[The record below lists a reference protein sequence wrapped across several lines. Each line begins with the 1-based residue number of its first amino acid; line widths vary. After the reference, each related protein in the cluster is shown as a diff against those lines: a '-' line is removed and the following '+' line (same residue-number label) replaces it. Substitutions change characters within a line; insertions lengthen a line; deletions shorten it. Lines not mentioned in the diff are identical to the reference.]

1 MGTTDGIDEAPWWHE
16 GGAPLVGRDGE
27 LDLVAVWSARAFPA
41 GGLLVVTGEPGIG
54 RTALLRE
61 AARRAERSGAV
72 TAWVGAPGDRRPA
85 GEAGV
90 YWAKAAARAVRTAAG
105 HAGADHLGAG
115 DGREP
120 DGIGTAPSPAGLAR
134 ALAAEAD
141 RLRAERPLLLVV
153 DDAHRLA
160 PQALAVLHHLGSA
173 AAPGLAVLC
182 AARADTPAAR
192 PPQGDTLR
200 LGPLDAPTAARL
212 LDTRFPGLSRR
223 RRQEIAEAAGG
234 LPLALVEAAAEE
246 QHAGPGEQ
254 PDGGAAD
261 PTPRIGPR
269 LRRIHAERLR
279 RLGPESRAVLLAA
292 ACEPD
297 PDLDELLVAAAAL
310 HGGPVPGAALDA
322 VVRAGLLVLPHEGG
336 GVRFRRRPDAVA
348 TLEAAGHRRAA
359 AHAAWARI
367 LADRPERALLHRAT
381 SAPGPDEAL
390 ARALEERHRSA
401 VAVGT
406 PVPDTALLDLAAR
419 LSADGGDRGRRHLLA
434 AEHARALGRPGLTRH
449 HLAAAAAERLTA
461 ADRTALHWLRA
472 TATGCPPPSPSTVGR
487 LCADARRLAPD
498 AADRAA
504 RLLLLA
510 ARLCHRGALGPA
522 PAAEVLAALDALP
535 PGGSDSSD
543 YSDCFDCSG
552 CCDCSSCSDCSD
564 EAGRADGAGSIT
576 AARTAILALL
586 APAAAAGPLRRA
598 LERFEAAPDPHP
610 VAHALMLAE
619 AAHALGEHTRA
630 EEIDTR
636 CLPHLH
642 ALGLHGLLPAL
653 HARRAAVATVRGDAE
668 AVRQAAAA
676 LADCAEDTGRT
687 AWGAPATAFEAMSA
701 GLAGDPERARTAAE
715 RAGAEALRTGR
726 VDVLAVSVAARAAAA
741 VGEGRHLAAYER
753 LRRLFDPGD
762 PAHHPAV
769 ALDLVAPFAD
779 AARRS
784 DHRPEARRLLRR
796 AEQYAHPRPA
806 PAARLQLAYAEAV
819 LAPGE
824 GRAVPTGVLGSG
836 ELAGWPQLYALVH
849 LAHGSA
855 LRRARRP
862 AAART
867 SLRAAMEVFTAL
879 GQRRRALDVAA
890 ELRATGERPARPG
903 HTGPER
909 PRLSPQERRIADLA
923 ALGLSN
929 REIGR
934 QLDLSPRT
942 VGSHLYRLFPKLGIT
957 GRAQI
962 VHRLPTVAGQT
973 VAEPAVALLEV
984 S

>member
-16 GGAPLVGRDGE
+16 GGAPLLGRDGE
-27 LDLVAVWSARAFPA
+27 LDLVAAWTARAFPA
-41 GGLLVVTGEPGIG
+41 GGLLVVAGEPGIG
-54 RTALLRE
+54 RTALLRA

-72 TAWVGAPGDRRPA
+72 TAWVRAPDDRRPA
-85 GEAGV
+85 AEAGV
-90 YWAKAAARAVRTAAG
+90 HWAAAAVRAVRAAVG
-105 HAGADHLGAG
+105 HADDCRAEPGRADAGAAAVA
-115 DGREP
+115 REP
-120 DGIGTAPSPAGLAR
+120 DEPDGTVRSATGLAR
-134 ALAAEAD
+134 ALAAEAG
-141 RLRAERPLLLVV
+141 RLRADRPLLLVV
-153 DDAHRLA
+153 DDAHRLT

-173 AAPGLAVLC
+173 GTAPGLAVLC
-182 AARADTPAAR
+182 AARTGTPAAR
-192 PPQGDTLR
+192 PPQGDALR

-246 QHAGPGEQ
+246 EHAGPGEQ
-254 PDGGAAD
+254 PNGAGPA
-261 PTPRIGPR
+261 PAPRIGPR

-279 RLGPESRAVLLAA
+279 RLGPAGRSVLLAA

-297 PDLDELLVAAAAL
+297 PDVDELLAAAAAL
-310 HGGPVPGAALDA
+310 HGGPVPGTALDA
-322 VVRAGLLVLPHEGG
+322 AVRAGLLVLPPTGG
-336 GVRFRRRPDAVA
+336 GVRFRRRLDAVA
-348 TLEAAGHRRAA
+348 TLEAAGRRRSA
-359 AHAAWARI
+359 AHAAWALV
-367 LADRPERALLHRAT
+367 LADRPKRALLHRAT
-381 SAPGPDEAL
+381 AAPGPDEAF
-390 ARALEERHRSA
+390 ARALEERHRRA

-406 PVPDTALLDLAAR
+406 PVPGTALLDLAAR
-419 LSADGGDRGRRHLLA
+419 LSADSRDRGRRHLLA

-461 ADRTALHWLRA
+461 ADRTALHWLRT
-472 TATGCPPPSPSTVGR
+472 TATGCPPPATGTVGR

-504 RLLLLA
+504 HLLLLA

-522 PAAEVLAALDALP
+522 PAAEILAALDALP
-535 PGGSDSSD
+535 PGGTDEAGGSDG
-543 YSDCFDCSG
+543 SG
-552 CCDCSSCSDCSD
+552 GSD
-564 EAGRADGAGSIT
+564 EAGGTDGSERSGSV
-576 AARTAILALL
+576 AAVRPAILALL
-586 APAAAAGPLRRA
+586 DPAAAAGPLRRA
-598 LERFEAAPDPHP
+598 LERFDAAPDPHP
-610 VAHALMLAE
+610 VTHALILAE

-687 AWGAPATAFEAMSA
+687 AWRAPATAFEAMSA
-701 GLAGDPERARTAAE
+701 GLAGDSERTRSAAE
-715 RAGAEALRTGR
+715 RAEADALRTGR

-741 VGEGRHLAAYER
+741 AGEGRHLTAYER

-762 PAHHPAV
+762 PAHRPAV

-784 DHRPEARRLLRR
+784 ERRPEARRLLRG
-796 AEQYAHPRPA
+796 AEQYARPRPA
-806 PAARLQLAYAEAV
+806 SAARLQLAYAEAV

-824 GRAVPTGVLGSG
+824 GLAALTDLAGSG
-836 ELAGWPQLYALVH
+836 ELARWPQLYALVH

-862 AAART
+862 SAART

-879 GQRRRALDVAA
+879 GQRRRALEVAA
-890 ELRATGERPARPG
+890 ELRATGERPPRPEE
-903 HTGPER
+903 TDPEQ

-962 VHRLPTVAGQT
+962 VHRLPSVAGPT
-973 VAEPAVALLEV
+973 AALRKV

>member
-1 MGTTDGIDEAPWWHE
+1 MGTTDGIDEEPWWHE
-16 GGAPLVGRDGE
+16 GGAPLLGRDGE
-27 LDLVAVWSARAFPA
+27 LDLVAAWTARAFPP
-41 GGLLVVTGEPGIG
+41 GGLLVVAGEPGIG
-54 RTALLRE
+54 RTALLRA

-72 TAWVGAPGDRRPA
+72 TAWVRAPGDRRPA
-85 GEAGV
+85 AEAGV
-90 YWAKAAARAVRTAAG
+90 HWAAATARAVRAAVG
-105 HAGADHLGAG
+105 HADACHAEPGRADAGAAAVA
-115 DGREP
+115 REP
-120 DGIGTAPSPAGLAR
+120 DGTVRSAAGLAR
-134 ALAAEAD
+134 ALAAEAGL
-141 RLRAERPLLLVV
+141 LRADRPLLLVV
-153 DDAHRLA
+153 DDAHRLTT
-160 PQALAVLHHLGSA
+160 QALAVLHHLGSA
-173 AAPGLAVLC
+173 GTAPGLAILC
-182 AARADTPAAR
+182 SARADTPAAR
-192 PPQGDTLR
+192 PPQGDALR

-212 LDTRFPGLSRR
+212 LGTRFPGLSRR

-234 LPLALVEAAAEE
+234 LPLALVEAGAEE
-246 QHAGPGEQ
+246 AHAGPGEQ
-254 PDGGAAD
+254 PNGAGPD

-279 RLGPESRAVLLAA
+279 RLGPAGRSVLLAA

-297 PDLDELLVAAAAL
+297 PDVDELLAAAAAL
-310 HGGPVPGAALDA
+310 HGGPVPGTALDA
-322 VVRAGLLVLPHEGG
+322 AVRAGLLVLPPDGG
-336 GVRFRRRPDAVA
+336 AVRFRRRLDAVA
-348 TLEAAGHRRAA
+348 TLEAAGRRRPE
-359 AHAAWARI
+359 AHAAWART

-381 SAPGPDEAL
+381 AAPGPDEAF
-390 ARALEERHRSA
+390 ARALEERHRRA

-406 PVPDTALLDLAAR
+406 PVPGTALLDLAAR
-419 LSADGGDRGRRHLLA
+419 LSADSRDRGRRHLLA
-434 AEHARALGRPGLTRH
+434 AEHARALGRPGPTRH
-449 HLAAAAAERLTA
+449 HLAAAAAERLTT
-461 ADRTALHWLRA
+461 ADRTALHWLRT
-472 TATGCPPPSPSTVGR
+472 TATGCPPPATGTVGR

-535 PGGSDSSD
+535 PGGADEAD
-543 YSDCFDCSG
+543 G
-552 CCDCSSCSDCSD
+552 AD
-564 EAGRADGAGSIT
+564 EAGGADGSEGSGSV
-576 AARTAILALL
+576 AAVRPAILALL
-586 APAAAAGPLRRA
+586 DPAAAAGPLRRA
-598 LERFEAAPDPHP
+598 LERFDAAPDPHP
-610 VAHALMLAE
+610 VTHALILAE

-687 AWGAPATAFEAMSA
+687 AWRAPATAFEAMSA
-701 GLAGDPERARTAAE
+701 GLAGDSERALSAAE
-715 RAGAEALRTGR
+715 RAEAEALRTGR
-726 VDVLAVSVAARAAAA
+726 VDVLAVSVAARAASAA
-741 VGEGRHLAAYER
+741 GEGRHLAAYER

-762 PAHHPAV
+762 PAHRPAV

-784 DHRPEARRLLRR
+784 DRRAEARRLLRG
-796 AEQYAHPRPA
+796 AEQYARPRPA
-806 PAARLQLAYAEAV
+806 PATRLQLAYAEAV

-824 GRAVPTGVLGSG
+824 VRAALTDIAGSG
-836 ELAGWPQLYALVH
+836 ELTGWPQLYALVH

-890 ELRATGERPARPG
+890 ELRATGERPPRPED
-903 HTGPER
+903 TGPEQ

-962 VHRLPTVAGQT
+962 VHRLPIVAGPT
-973 VAEPAVALLEV
+973 AMLREV

>member
-1 MGTTDGIDEAPWWHE
+1 M
-16 GGAPLVGRDGE
+16 
-27 LDLVAVWSARAFPA
+27 
-41 GGLLVVTGEPGIG
+41 
-54 RTALLRE
+54 
-61 AARRAERSGAV
+61 
-72 TAWVGAPGDRRPA
+72 
-85 GEAGV
+85 
-90 YWAKAAARAVRTAAG
+90 
-105 HAGADHLGAG
+105 
-115 DGREP
+115 
-120 DGIGTAPSPAGLAR
+120 
-134 ALAAEAD
+134 
-141 RLRAERPLLLVV
+141 
-153 DDAHRLA
+153 
-160 PQALAVLHHLGSA
+160 
-173 AAPGLAVLC
+173 
-182 AARADTPAAR
+182 
-192 PPQGDTLR
+192 
-200 LGPLDAPTAARL
+200 
-212 LDTRFPGLSRR
+212 
-223 RRQEIAEAAGG
+223 
-234 LPLALVEAAAEE
+234 
-246 QHAGPGEQ
+246 
-254 PDGGAAD
+254 
-261 PTPRIGPR
+261 
-269 LRRIHAERLR
+269 
-279 RLGPESRAVLLAA
+279 LLAA

-297 PDLDELLVAAAAL
+297 PDVDELLAAAAAL
-310 HGGPVPGAALDA
+310 HGGPVPGTALDA
-322 VVRAGLLVLPHEGG
+322 ALRAGLLVLPPTGG
-336 GVRFRRRPDAVA
+336 GVRFRRRLDAVA
-348 TLEAAGHRRAA
+348 TLEAAGRRRSA
-359 AHAAWARI
+359 AHAAWALV

-381 SAPGPDEAL
+381 AAPGPDEPL
-390 ARALEERHRSA
+390 ARALEERHRLA

-406 PVPDTALLDLAAR
+406 PVPGTALLDLAAR
-419 LSADGGDRGRRHLLA
+419 LSADSRDRGRRHLLA

-461 ADRTALHWLRA
+461 ADRTALHWLRTA
-472 TATGCPPPSPSTVGR
+472 ATGCPPPAAGTVGR

-504 RLLLLA
+504 HLLLLA

-522 PAAEVLAALDALP
+522 PAAEILAALDALP
-535 PGGSDSSD
+535 PGGTDEAGGSDG
-543 YSDCFDCSG
+543 SG
-552 CCDCSSCSDCSD
+552 GSD
-564 EAGRADGAGSIT
+564 EAGGTDGSERSGSV
-576 AARTAILALL
+576 AAVRPAILALL
-586 APAAAAGPLRRA
+586 DPAAAAGPLRRA
-598 LERFEAAPDPHP
+598 LERFDAAPDPHP
-610 VAHALMLAE
+610 VTHALILAE

-687 AWGAPATAFEAMSA
+687 AWRAPAAAFEAMSA
-701 GLAGDPERARTAAE
+701 GLAGDSERARSAAE
-715 RAGAEALRTGR
+715 RAEADALRTGR

-741 VGEGRHLAAYER
+741 AGEGRHLAAYER

-762 PAHHPAV
+762 PAHRPAV

-784 DHRPEARRLLRR
+784 ERRPEARRLLRG
-796 AEQYAHPRPA
+796 AEQYARPRPA
-806 PAARLQLAYAEAV
+806 SAARLQLAYAEAV

-824 GRAVPTGVLGSG
+824 GLAALTDLAGSG
-836 ELAGWPQLYALVH
+836 ELARWPQLYALVH

-862 AAART
+862 SAARA

-879 GQRRRALDVAA
+879 GQRRRALEVAA
-890 ELRATGERPARPG
+890 ELRATGERPPRPEE
-903 HTGPER
+903 TDPEQ

-962 VHRLPTVAGQT
+962 VHRLPSVAGPT
-973 VAEPAVALLEV
+973 AALRKV